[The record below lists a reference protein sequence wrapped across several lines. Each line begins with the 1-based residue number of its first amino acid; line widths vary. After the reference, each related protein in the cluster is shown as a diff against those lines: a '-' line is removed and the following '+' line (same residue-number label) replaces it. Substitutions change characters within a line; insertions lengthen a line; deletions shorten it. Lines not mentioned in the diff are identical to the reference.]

1 MIYSVQQIKF
11 EILAYIKEFDTDFSN
26 WYIGISSTPKVV
38 MREAHG
44 VDEAHDAW
52 FCKQAVS
59 FRACETIRSYF
70 TEKLKVDGTR
80 ITGTADDGNWVYLFR
95 KSSRRAACGSLFG
108 QLVKGLGK
116 IEALKPQIQ
125 HGIPAI
131 RNQTNPAQLKAMMQ

>member
-11 EILAYIKEFDTDFSN
+11 EILAYIKEFDPDFSN
-26 WYIGISSTPKVV
+26 WYIGISSNPKVV

-80 ITGTADDGNWVYLFR
+80 IAGTAEDGNWVYLFR
-95 KSSRRAACGSLFG
+95 KSSRTRPEVIQPGGMRQSVRSVGVGAG
-108 QLVKGLGK
+108 Q
-116 IEALKPQIQ
+116 
-125 HGIPAI
+125 
-131 RNQTNPAQLKAMMQ
+131 N

>member
-95 KSSRRAACGSLFG
+95 KSSRTRPEVIQPGGMRQSVRSVGEGAG
-108 QLVKGLGK
+108 QD
-116 IEALKPQIQ
+116 
-125 HGIPAI
+125 
-131 RNQTNPAQLKAMMQ
+131 

>member
-80 ITGTADDGNWVYLFR
+80 VAGTADDGNWVYLFR
-95 KSSRRAACGSLFG
+95 KSSRTRPEVIQPGGMRQSVRSVGEGAG
-108 QLVKGLGK
+108 QD
-116 IEALKPQIQ
+116 
-125 HGIPAI
+125 
-131 RNQTNPAQLKAMMQ
+131 